1 MSPTTHTAVS
11 LLEPFGGH
19 VKIQRVDCADISLY
33 LQATVP
39 DPHWGLPFSCK
50 QPRLALMAAASLVI
64 SYSSES
70 WLSRRRNG
78 LLCRRLQCCVD
89 WEQYTNWTN
98 VLLRS
103 FFAWTYQNIRIILLT
118 EFSVQLCEG
127 TSKTPTQDWSTC
139 RQPQDGARHRATP
152 NWRRQARPVS
162 NEDSRHVLTLFR
174 SYTSVRRETT
184 MQEHRHVE

>member
-103 FFAWTYQNIRIILLT
+103 FFAWTYQNNIT
-118 EFSVQLCEG
+118 YWVFCPAV
-127 TSKTPTQDWSTC
+127 
-139 RQPQDGARHRATP
+139 
-152 NWRRQARPVS
+152 WRDL
-162 NEDSRHVLTLFR
+162 EDSDTRLKYLSSATRWRPPPCDAQLTA
-174 SYTSVRRETT
+174 SSSTSV
-184 MQEHRHVE
+184 